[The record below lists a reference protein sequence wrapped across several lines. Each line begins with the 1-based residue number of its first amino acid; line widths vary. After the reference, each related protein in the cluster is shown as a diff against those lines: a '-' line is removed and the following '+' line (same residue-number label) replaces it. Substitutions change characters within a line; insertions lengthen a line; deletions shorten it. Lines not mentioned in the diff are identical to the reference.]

1 MLKSHKIATSSWARD
16 DMGRHPTPSSII
28 LNNFAAQC
36 LRVQIVEMLKH
47 VRPTWATGNSERD
60 TETAYSAPAVDL
72 SWSFSCLCQTCQ
84 YTKVIQEPWRPWD
97 ALRLKFEDGLFTA
110 FRQAQTKNK
119 NQVDRIMR
127 QHDATTGFSVGWGR
141 RCVKRQLT
149 PWRDLSGDSC
159 RRRHVSIT
167 TRTWRHSSAL
177 WTTEISVQHGTTNYI
192 QAYQLYSTY
201 GIIWNPQR
209 AFWLELTYQDLH
221 SIAMTI
227 QYQ

>member
-1 MLKSHKIATSSWARD
+1 
-16 DMGRHPTPSSII
+16 MGRHPTPSSII
-28 LNNFAAQC
+28 LNNFAAHC

-47 VRPTWATGNSERD
+47 VRPTWATGNSKRD

-72 SWSFSCLCQTCQ
+72 LWSFSFLCQTCQ

-97 ALRLKFEDGLFTA
+97 ALRLKFKDGLFTA
-110 FRQAQTKNK
+110 FRQAQTKKNK

-177 WTTEISVQHGTTNYI
+177 WTTEMSVQHGTTNYI
-192 QAYQLYSTY
+192 QDHTSISTIHIESY
-201 GIIWNPQR
+201 GIHNV
-209 AFWLELTYQDLH
+209 L
-221 SIAMTI
+221 SG
-227 QYQ
+227 